1 MLTKGKFNYLIF
13 FSLAL
18 YSFFI
23 NFYYASIGVFP
34 IDTFTFFDTGYS
46 VTIGKH
52 PIKDFWIIS
61 GIFGDYL
68 QALFFKIFGVNW
80 KSYVYHSS
88 TLNLTVTLVFY
99 FFLNKLGL
107 KNFES
112 FLFSISL
119 ATLCYPVVGTPF
131 TYLHSYLL
139 SIVSLLIFFL
149 GILTNKKIFFLILP
163 IFMFLSFFSMQL
175 PSGLINLIILLSLLY
190 YIFPFKKNW
199 NLIKYFFIGSLISF
213 SSLIFYLLIIGISF
227 RSFLDQYIFFPF
239 SFGFERIV
247 SNENAFEGA
256 KLSKKFNF
264 KSLILDFKFIH
275 IFLFSYFILLVSK
288 MRKYLKDIKKYLIMD
303 ITIILS
309 IFCFIFHQL
318 ITANQIFIFSLI
330 PLIASLLYLRIS
342 QEVSNNKIYK
352 ILIILILIFS
362 TVKYHQRFNLDRKF
376 MEFQNIDLSKSV
388 DASLID
394 QKFFGL
400 KWISPEF
407 SENPLE
413 EVGLINAI
421 TQILKKDDRKKMII
435 THHQF
440 FSSILNE
447 DLNIPNRWYYPDN
460 TFPASKSNT
469 YFETYKSFFINKI
482 NNEKIEVIYIIMVN
496 PSIWQNI
503 YLNYFDEGCYETKN
517 VNELLISI
525 DIKNCS

>member
-149 GILTNKKIFFLILP
+149 GI
-163 IFMFLSFFSMQL
+163 Q
-175 PSGLINLIILLSLLY
+175 
-190 YIFPFKKNW
+190 
-199 NLIKYFFIGSLISF
+199 
-213 SSLIFYLLIIGISF
+213 
-227 RSFLDQYIFFPF
+227 D
-239 SFGFERIV
+239 
-247 SNENAFEGA
+247 
-256 KLSKKFNF
+256 
-264 KSLILDFKFIH
+264 
-275 IFLFSYFILLVSK
+275 
-288 MRKYLKDIKKYLIMD
+288 
-303 ITIILS
+303 
-309 IFCFIFHQL
+309 C
-318 ITANQIFIFSLI
+318 
-330 PLIASLLYLRIS
+330 
-342 QEVSNNKIYK
+342 
-352 ILIILILIFS
+352 
-362 TVKYHQRFNLDRKF
+362 
-376 MEFQNIDLSKSV
+376 
-388 DASLID
+388 
-394 QKFFGL
+394 
-400 KWISPEF
+400 
-407 SENPLE
+407 
-413 EVGLINAI
+413 
-421 TQILKKDDRKKMII
+421 
-435 THHQF
+435 
-440 FSSILNE
+440 
-447 DLNIPNRWYYPDN
+447 
-460 TFPASKSNT
+460 
-469 YFETYKSFFINKI
+469 
-482 NNEKIEVIYIIMVN
+482 
-496 PSIWQNI
+496 
-503 YLNYFDEGCYETKN
+503 
-517 VNELLISI
+517 
-525 DIKNCS
+525 